1 MDSVYKNIDDY
12 NRKRQKKLI
21 AFNDIIAYIMN
32 NKIFQVIIKEIFI
45 RCRKLNIS
53 LVFITQSYFSVPKFN
68 IRELQQI
75 AVNHS
80 ADIDYK
86 DFMKIY
92 RKCTKESYSFLTIDT
107 TLPADNPL

>member
-1 MDSVYKNIDDY
+1 MTNTK
-12 NRKRQKKLI
+12 
-21 AFNDIIAYIMN
+21 
-32 NKIFQVIIKEIFI
+32 FQSIIKELFT

-53 LVFITQSYFSVPKFN
+53 LVFTTQSCFPVPKE
-68 IRELQQI
+68 IRLNSTHYLIMKIHHKLQNI

-92 RKCTKESYSFLTIDT
+92 RKCTGKSYYF
-107 TLPADNPL
+107 

>member
-1 MDSVYKNIDDY
+1 MTNTK
-12 NRKRQKKLI
+12 
-21 AFNDIIAYIMN
+21 
-32 NKIFQVIIKEIFI
+32 FQSIIKELFI

-53 LVFITQSYFSVPKFN
+53 LVFTTQSCFPVPEE
-68 IRELQQI
+68 IRLNSTHDLIMKIHHKIELQNI

-92 RKCTKESYSFLTIDT
+92 RKCTGKSYYF
-107 TLPADNPL
+107 